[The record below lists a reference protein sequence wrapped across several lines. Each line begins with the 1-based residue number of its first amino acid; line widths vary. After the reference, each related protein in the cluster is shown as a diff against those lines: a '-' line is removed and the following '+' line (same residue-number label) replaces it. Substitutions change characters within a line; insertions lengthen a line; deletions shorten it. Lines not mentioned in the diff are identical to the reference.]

1 MDKTEGL
8 LSYVEL
14 HEKGRTHIGHSE
26 QQVFMLALVLNFI
39 FKSVSGGVIGYGL
52 SWNSADLAL
61 IPHRVC
67 QQNMGLETPK
77 QAVVCSLQ
85 ELLQERGV
93 GFEEQLLEKFS
104 DKVDSCY
111 PWFREEKNLDKR
123 TWERVG
129 EALKNTQADNFTL
142 CLWVLIKD
150 AIEKEISQMS
160 DSTKTELE
168 ESQEECLSERT
179 FSERGPLN
187 PKLERYRDSDDELTL
202 DKEDHSERGAAKYF
216 DEDWPPR
223 KPPPPLLA
231 STLGDATHMDTQL
244 SKLEFEIKWQK
255 LTNELREL
263 KRGQIQG
270 RTTPLKCTNLP

>member
-1 MDKTEGL
+1 
-8 LSYVEL
+8 
-14 HEKGRTHIGHSE
+14 
-26 QQVFMLALVLNFI
+26 MLALVLNFI

-61 IPHRVC
+61 IPHRVW

-129 EALKNTQADNFTL
+129 EALKN
-142 CLWVLIKD
+142 
-150 AIEKEISQMS
+150 S
-160 DSTKTELE
+160 
-168 ESQEECLSERT
+168 
-179 FSERGPLN
+179 
-187 PKLERYRDSDDELTL
+187 
-202 DKEDHSERGAAKYF
+202 
-216 DEDWPPR
+216 
-223 KPPPPLLA
+223 
-231 STLGDATHMDTQL
+231 
-244 SKLEFEIKWQK
+244 
-255 LTNELREL
+255 
-263 KRGQIQG
+263 
-270 RTTPLKCTNLP
+270 